1 MDNTLV
7 YLWAGLA
14 VWLAWVWVAIGQG
27 ILAKQAMEVMG
38 KNPKMSTFFLTI
50 TILWVALVESA
61 VIYWLVVSFQIL
73 GAEGLNGF
81 AAVWAGLAIGL
92 TSLGAWIWEW
102 KLVWGALEAMNRN
115 PEFKG
120 KIMSFMVLFLA
131 LIEVVAIYGLII
143 AFQIIEKGTTIID
156 VVTK

>member
-14 VWLAWVWVAIGQG
+14 IWLAWVWVAIWQG

-73 GAEGLNGF
+73 GTEGLSGF

-92 TSLGAWIWEW
+92 TSLGAWVWEW

-143 AFQIIEKGTTIID
+143 AFKILEKGTTIID

>member
-73 GAEGLNGF
+73 GAEGLSGF

-143 AFQIIEKGTTIID
+143 AFKIIEKGTIID